1 VAAEELSVRWR
12 GVVIAWVV
20 CLALA
25 GEYWAFERR
34 PREPVAQPE
43 SARPRFLPIRP
54 ADVRELRLSR
64 EGRTIVSRRQDGGAW
79 AVVEPPA
86 VSIPP
91 DLIGAF
97 ATALADAEE
106 IARLGT
112 ADTDPTGFGLDAGAT
127 RVEVRSEKGDPLV
140 VTIGGANPTGTAVY
154 AQRQGTGDVV
164 LIGRNVRYYEDL
176 IFQALPA
183 PRVPTPDDGAPVG
196 G

>member
-1 VAAEELSVRWR
+1 MRWR
-12 GVVIAWVV
+12 GVVIAWAV
-20 CLALA
+20 CAALA
-25 GEYWAFERR
+25 AEYWAFERHPAER
-34 PREPVAQPE
+34 RMAPEP
-43 SARPRFLPIRP
+43 ARPRFLPIRP
-54 ADVRELRLSR
+54 ADVREVRLSR
-64 EGRTIVSRRQDGGAW
+64 DGRTIVSRRERAGVW

-97 ATALADAEE
+97 ANALAEAEE
-106 IARLGT
+106 IARLGAT
-112 ADTDPTGFGLDAGAT
+112 ETDRAAFGLDAGAT
-127 RVEVRSEKGDPLV
+127 RVEVRREGGEPVV

-154 AQRQGTGDVV
+154 AQRQGAADVV

-183 PRVPTPDDGAPVG
+183 PRVPAPEGGAPVG